1 MSGLVVRGVSKRFGS
16 ALALQRVDLEIA
28 SGERVAVFGPN
39 GAGKTTLLRL
49 MAGLHRPDA
58 GSVEIDGSPPRAN
71 RARIGYLG
79 HEPHL
84 YPHLTVRENL
94 LFFARLYDVP
104 VATVAGLME
113 RASVSRKADAP
124 VHSLSR
130 GELQRASIAKTLLH
144 DPDVVL
150 ADEPLTALDE
160 ESAARLPDLLLRD
173 GRTLVV
179 ATHDRPR
186 GEALASRTVS
196 LDRGRIGSLE

>member
-1 MSGLVVRGVSKRFGS
+1 MPGLVVRGVSKRFGS
-16 ALALQRVDLEIA
+16 TVALQSVDLEIF

-58 GSVEIDGSPPRAN
+58 GSVEIDGSPPRAS
-71 RARIGYLG
+71 RARLGYLG

-94 LFFARLYDVP
+94 LFFARLYEVP
-104 VATVAGLME
+104 AATVTSLME
-113 RASVSRKADAP
+113 RASVSRKADAR

-130 GELQRASIAKTLLH
+130 GELQRASIAKTLLN
-144 DPDVVL
+144 DPDFVL
-150 ADEPLTALDE
+150 ADEPFTALDE
-160 ESAARLPDLLLRD
+160 ESAAGLPDLLLRD

-186 GEALASRTVS
+186 GEVLVSRTVS
-196 LDRGRIGSLE
+196 LDRGQIGSSE